1 VAVTDER
8 ETWYDEAAGP
18 LVRPYAVTRGRTK
31 AGRRGLDMI
40 TLVVSVRSE
49 ADFAGLEPECVRILR
64 LCRRPLSI
72 IEIAAMLNLPLVVVK
87 VLVGDLIDQRY
98 VVYRSTEWPPNDPDT
113 EILQKVLNGLRNL

>member
-1 VAVTDER
+1 MTDAR
-8 ETWYDEAAGP
+8 ETWYDDAAGP

-31 AGRRGLDMI
+31 SGRHDLDMI
-40 TLVVSVRSE
+40 TLVVTVRSE
-49 ADFAGLEPECVRILR
+49 VDFAKLEPEYGRILR

-72 IEIAAMLNLPLVVVK
+72 IEIAALLNLPLVVVK

-98 VVYRSTEWPPNDPDT
+98 VMHRSTEWPSSDPDT